1 MIDGRD
7 GKLML
12 GSERL
17 GKSIE
22 KLRSNPGI
30 SMVGNEIEGRDGR
43 DMLGRFKL
51 GRSNDRFSPGISK
64 VGSEMLGSDGS
75 VIDGSDRLG
84 ISKLHKLKPTFL
96 CQCQHQPG
104 KL

>member
-12 GSERL
+12 GNERL
-17 GKSIE
+17 GRSIE

-30 SMVGNEIEGRDGR
+30 SIVGKLIEGSDGR
-43 DMLGRFKL
+43 DMLGRLML
-51 GRSNDRFSPGISK
+51 GRSSDKSSPGISML
-64 VGSEMLGSDGS
+64 GSVMLGSDGS
-75 VIDGSDRLG
+75 VIDGSDKLG
-84 ISKLHKLKPTFL
+84 MSKLHKLKSGSR